1 MKGKFI
7 IDEDEIEDIIQDG
20 RKGKIFWYGMMK
32 MNEVM
37 LILGMTN
44 DHQIVHLDFGHTDF

>member
-20 RKGKIFWYGMMK
+20 RKGKIF
-32 MNEVM
+32 
-37 LILGMTN
+37 
-44 DHQIVHLDFGHTDF
+44 